1 MFILTYLIIKIFY
14 FKLMYKLAKVLFS
27 WEQWYQ
33 ENSISSTLIQIVAI
47 KIILCYAKAA
57 ESENP

>member
-1 MFILTYLIIKIFY
+1 
-14 FKLMYKLAKVLFS
+14 MYKLAKVLFS

-33 ENSISSTLIQIVAI
+33 ENSTSLTLIKIVAI

-57 ESENP
+57 EHENP